1 MMWLHHIMHKL
12 IHFCTEIISMTKPNI
27 MWLEKKSVIML
38 CSKKKNNLTQMEHE
52 I

>member
-27 MWLEKKSVIML
+27 M
-38 CSKKKNNLTQMEHE
+38 
-52 I
+52 